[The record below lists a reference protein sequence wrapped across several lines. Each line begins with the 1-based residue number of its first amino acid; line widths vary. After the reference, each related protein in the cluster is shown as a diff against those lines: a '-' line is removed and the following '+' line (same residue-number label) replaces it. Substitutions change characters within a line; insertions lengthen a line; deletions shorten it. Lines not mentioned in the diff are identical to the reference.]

1 MFWCGLQEASKAALC
16 NSIAVA
22 DKYTSVGIK
31 ETIAFRYGLNR
42 KRVWN
47 LYEAQVK
54 GCPQITRTLLSLA
67 AYFCSMDITDDRDRL
82 YGMIAMAT
90 YGSSLL
96 NVDYSLTC
104 EEVYLRFAQAFIT
117 QHKSLDIIC
126 FATIHKAISGSSL
139 PSWVPDWHWR
149 NAYHV
154 TPLIVSQSHNDQI
167 GNPQSPRYFGDGPYV
182 HFSASKGKSA
192 VYKFNHSQ
200 LLVQDVVVDTVDGI
214 SASKGAPFVQSS
226 DENLP
231 SPSISYTEILESICQ
246 ALALDCKDRFLRHPM
261 SVEEFF
267 YDFIRLCIPL
277 FRVDSTASTLTAL
290 EEWFQ
295 RTRLL
300 RIQGSTFDSILGDH
314 YQSSIDLS
322 GPAPNND
329 EFILDSFID
338 RFFDTVIRLSLRL
351 MVTQAGRIGM
361 VSEQATKGDLICVL
375 YGCSVPVLLRKV
387 SNSERFSFIGECFLE
402 NYMNGR
408 ALDQTELLEQT
419 FCLQ

>member
-1 MFWCGLQEASKAALC
+1 
-16 NSIAVA
+16 
-22 DKYTSVGIK
+22 
-31 ETIAFRYGLNR
+31 
-42 KRVWN
+42 
-47 LYEAQVK
+47 
-54 GCPQITRTLLSLA
+54 
-67 AYFCSMDITDDRDRL
+67 
-82 YGMIAMAT
+82 
-90 YGSSLL
+90 
-96 NVDYSLTC
+96 
-104 EEVYLRFAQAFIT
+104 
-117 QHKSLDIIC
+117 
-126 FATIHKAISGSSL
+126 
-139 PSWVPDWHWR
+139 
-149 NAYHV
+149 
-154 TPLIVSQSHNDQI
+154 
-167 GNPQSPRYFGDGPYV
+167 
-182 HFSASKGKSA
+182 
-192 VYKFNHSQ
+192 
-200 LLVQDVVVDTVDGI
+200 
-214 SASKGAPFVQSS
+214 
-226 DENLP
+226 
-231 SPSISYTEILESICQ
+231 
-246 ALALDCKDRFLRHPM
+246 M

-277 FRVDSTASTLTAL
+277 LRVDSTASTLTAL

-351 MVTQAGRIGM
+351 MVTQSGRIGM